1 MSATRRQTGGDQT
14 TDSSGIDRWRIWAF
28 VLGSVLLLGAA
39 GGYTVY
45 AAQRH
50 SSAVA
55 SSSAHPASSTLPL
68 SGAAKILYVSTAVG
82 ADEYHLAEVP
92 AADADVVPD
101 LSALKCERA
110 YAAAKTVVCLAMG
123 SALDAT
129 QYAKVYQDAS
139 GTPKLVNQI
148 ALPGN
153 PSRARVSADGELVS
167 WTVFVSGDS
176 YSGPQFSTRTG
187 FYDLKTGTVVQSLET
202 FTATVNGKIYHAV
215 DINYW
220 GITFASDDV
229 HFYVTMGSAGQTWLM
244 RGDLA
249 THTLTSVISNVE
261 CPSLSPDGTRIA
273 FKKRVSSSLSA
284 PWRLYVLDLATL
296 KETPLAETR
305 SIDDQAAWLD
315 DDTVMY
321 QVPQPGGYDIWAVPA
336 DGTGTPRML
345 IHNGN
350 SPAAVGGS

>member
-1 MSATRRQTGGDQT
+1 MSAAHNQT
-14 TDSSGIDRWRIWAF
+14 TDGPGLARWRIWAF
-28 VLGSVLLLGAA
+28 VLGSVVLLGAA
-39 GGYTVY
+39 AGYSVY

-50 SSAVA
+50 SSTVA
-55 SSSAHPASSTLPL
+55 SASAHPVSSTLPL
-68 SGAAKILYVSTAVG
+68 TGASKILYVSTAVG

-92 AADADVVPD
+92 EADAGASPA
-101 LSALKCERA
+101 LSTLKCERA
-110 YAAAKTVVCLAMG
+110 YSAAQTVICLAMG
-123 SALDAT
+123 SSLDAT
-129 QYAKVYQDAS
+129 QYAKVYQDTS
-139 GTPKLVNQI
+139 GTPRLVNQI

-176 YSGPQFSTRTG
+176 YNGPQFSTRTG
-187 FYDLKTGTVVQSLET
+187 LYDLKTGTVIPSLET
-202 FTATVNGKIYHAV
+202 FTAKVNGSIYRAV

-244 RGDLA
+244 RGDLTA
-249 THTLTSVISNVE
+249 HTLTSVISNVE

-273 FKKRVSSSLSA
+273 FKKRVSTNLAA

-305 SIDDQAAWLD
+305 SIDDQAAWLND
-315 DDTVMY
+315 STVMY
-321 QVPQPGGYDIWAVPA
+321 QVPQAAGYDIWEVPA
-336 DGTGTPRML
+336 DGTGTPEIL

-350 SPAAVGGS
+350 SPAVVGGS